1 VEGKSE
7 RPSPQRRRV
16 LVADNHDDFAQIV
29 GQLIGMDET
38 LEFVG
43 YVTSG
48 AAALERARAGAAD
61 ILLLDLNLGDCHGFE
76 VLKQLQSFAAGIKVI
91 VHSGYGAPEIA
102 AQAKRL
108 GASAFVVKDGD
119 LESLMG
125 TLRSV

>member
-1 VEGKSE
+1 MERNSE
-7 RPSPQRRRV
+7 RSPPQRRRV
-16 LVADNHDDFAQIV
+16 LLADNNEDFAQIV
-29 GQLIGMDET
+29 GQLIGMEET

-48 AAALERARAGAAD
+48 AAALERARSGAAD
-61 ILLLDLNLGDCHGFE
+61 ILLLDLSLGDCHGFE
-76 VLKQLQSFAAGIKVI
+76 VLKQLRACAAGVKVI

-108 GASAFVVKDGD
+108 GAADFVVKDGD
-119 LESLMG
+119 LESLMR

>member
-1 VEGKSE
+1 M
-7 RPSPQRRRV
+7 
-16 LVADNHDDFAQIV
+16 LVADNHDEFAQIV
-29 GQLIGMDET
+29 GQLIGMEAT

-48 AAALERARAGAAD
+48 AAALERARSGAAD
-61 ILLLDLNLGDCHGFE
+61 ILLLDLSLGDCHGFE
-76 VLKQLQSFAAGIKVI
+76 VLRQLQSSAAPIKVI
-91 VHSGYGAPEIA
+91 VHSGYGTPEIA

-108 GASAFVVKDGD
+108 GAAGFLVKDGD

>member
-1 VEGKSE
+1 MERKSE
-7 RPSPQRRRV
+7 RSSPHRRRV
-16 LVADNHDDFAQIV
+16 LVADNHDEFAQIV
-29 GQLIGMDET
+29 GQLIGMEAT

-48 AAALERARAGAAD
+48 AAALERARSGAAD
-61 ILLLDLNLGDCHGFE
+61 ILLLDLSLGDCHGFE
-76 VLKQLQSFAAGIKVI
+76 VLRQLQSSAAPIKVI
-91 VHSGYGAPEIA
+91 VHSGYGTPEIA

-108 GASAFVVKDGD
+108 GAAGFLVKDGD